1 MVPALGD
8 SVEVGWSVD
17 FLVVTDV
24 VFEEE
29 AFDILDEVT
38 DEDLTDE
45 GLVLDGPGVDL
56 EVSLL
61 LGVTI
66 EVCVEC

>member
-1 MVPALGD
+1 MPALGD